1 MRTERAEP
9 ILASRDLEETR
20 QFYQRLGFTSWW
32 GGKAPWE
39 YEIVSRGN
47 LVVHFFQESALAPD
61 SNETSCYWR
70 VVDADQLH
78 AEFSALQLP
87 VRGIPRLTAPADQP
101 WGMREFTIVDPS
113 GNLLRIGH
121 DTPPSTDEELQ
132 LLLHAI
138 RERLQA
144 GENAF
149 DADPLIEVMADDMVL
164 MVPNE
169 PVQVGKAQCAA
180 FVRHILADQ
189 QAWFDRHI
197 SYVSEEVAIR
207 GNTAFDRG
215 TFSFTVVVKHDGS
228 KSAPT
233 GKYLWLY
240 ERTAADDWKM
250 SRAIVSL
257 DDPPESGESC

>member
-1 MRTERAEP
+1 MTKARAEP
-9 ILASRDLEETR
+9 ILPSRDLEETR

-32 GGKAPWE
+32 GGKGPWD

-47 LVVHFFQESALAPD
+47 LVVHFFLESALAPD
-61 SNETSCYWR
+61 ANDTSCYWR
-70 VVDADQLH
+70 VDDADRLH

-87 VRGIPRLTAPADQP
+87 VSGIPRLTAPADQP
-101 WGMREFTIVDPS
+101 WGMREFTMVDPS

-121 DTPPSTDEELQ
+121 DTPASTDEERQ
-132 LLLHAI
+132 YSLHAI

-149 DADPLIEVMADDMVL
+149 DPGPLVEVMADDVVL

-169 PVQVGKAQCAA
+169 PVKVGKAACAG
-180 FVRHILADQ
+180 FIRDVLAYQ
-189 QAWFDRHI
+189 QEWFDRHI
-197 SYVSEEVAIR
+197 TYVSEEVAIR

-228 KSAPT
+228 KIAPT

-240 ERTAADDWKM
+240 ERSAADEWKM
-250 SRAIVSL
+250 SRVVVSL
-257 DDPPESGESC
+257 DDPPENAAS

>member
-9 ILASRDLEETR
+9 ILPSRNLEETR

-32 GGKAPWE
+32 GGKGPWD

-47 LVVHFFQESALAPD
+47 LVVHFFRESALAPD

-87 VRGIPRLTAPADQP
+87 ERGIPRLNPPVDQP
-101 WGMREFTIVDPS
+101 WGMREFTMVDPS

-121 DTPPSTDEELQ
+121 DTMPSSEQELRQ
-132 LLLHAI
+132 SLHAI
-138 RERLQA
+138 RERLHA

-149 DADPLIEVMADDMVL
+149 DAEPLIEVMADDMVL

-180 FVRHILADQ
+180 FVRQILAHQ

-197 SYVSEEVAIR
+197 TYVSEEVAIR

-215 TFSFTVVVKHDGS
+215 TFSFTVVAKHDGS
-228 KSAPT
+228 KSGAT

-250 SRAIVSL
+250 FRALLSL
-257 DDPPESGESC
+257 DDPPENAGA

>member
-9 ILASRDLEETR
+9 ILPSRDLDETR

-32 GGKAPWE
+32 DGKAPRA

-47 LVVHFFQESALAPD
+47 LVVHFFLESALAPEA
-61 SNETSCYWR
+61 NETSCYWR

-78 AEFSALQLP
+78 AELSALQLP
-87 VRGIPRLTAPADQP
+87 LRGIPRLTAPEHQP

-113 GNLLRIGH
+113 GNLIRIGH
-121 DTPPSTDEELQ
+121 DTSPSTDDDAG
-132 LLLHAI
+132 LLHEI
-138 RERLQA
+138 RARLEA
-144 GENAF
+144 GENTF
-149 DADPLIEVMADDMVL
+149 DAGPLGDTMTDDMVL

-169 PVQVGKAQCAA
+169 PVQVGKEQCAA

-189 QAWFDRHI
+189 QAWFDRRI

-207 GNTAFDRG
+207 GNTSFDRG
-215 TFSFTVVVKHDGS
+215 TFFFTVVVKHDGS
-228 KSAPT
+228 SSGGT

-240 ERTAADDWKM
+240 ERTAGDWKM
-250 SRAIVSL
+250 SHAIVSL
-257 DDPPESGESC
+257 DDPPETSGC